1 MKSDTTS
8 TENRMMQK
16 MAFIILLLF
25 SLHFWEIR
33 GLPQSLNI
41 ENLITWAVGI
51 FAFVI
56 VMKKKDM
63 HFTYAILIFLSGL
76 VFNSLAAYFNLGQNP
91 IKTILSFEFSWFILL
106 YFVLHYLNPSRKYL
120 EKLIIV
126 FALIYS
132 VLFIFQYTV
141 YPTVIFRSDK
151 NTAVWSKQFE
161 IMGNGFLMLAYF
173 LVLNRYLLYQKILNL
188 LLALFFFSVLFYS
201 DFRTLIGAAA
211 VVTVFMLVRIFHR
224 PKDII
229 KIVFVGLLF
238 LGVTQQGAISKVI
251 DKMVLQTA
259 GNIKEGKN
267 YVRLV
272 QVEFFFKKYPQNFSY
287 FVIGGGKPSGANLFR
302 FNRSSF
308 FGMNYNIVWVDIGIL
323 GYYIVVG
330 GIATLG
336 LLIWVLR
343 AIFIRLPRDW
353 IYLSSYFLYLLVS
366 SLTNEEIYRNGI
378 FTVQAIALYLV
389 DLGIKERDSAEYE
402 AQKAKTELQQTAA
415 ITSGS

>member
-1 MKSDTTS
+1 MKSYTTS
-8 TENRMMQK
+8 TDDRMMQK
-16 MAFIILLLF
+16 TAFVILLLF
-25 SLHFWEIR
+25 SLHFWEIKYI
-33 GLPQSLNI
+33 PQVLNI
-41 ENLITWAVGI
+41 ENLITWAVSI
-51 FAFVI
+51 FAYVM

-63 HFTYAILIFLSGL
+63 HFTYAIFIFLSGL

-91 IKTILSFEFSWFILL
+91 VKTILSFEFSWFILL
-106 YFVLHYLNPSRKYL
+106 YFVLHYLDLNRKYL

-132 VLFIFQYTV
+132 IIFILQYTV

-161 IMGNGFLMLAYF
+161 IMGNGFLMLSYF
-173 LVLNRYLLYQKILNL
+173 LVLNRYLLYQKIINL

-201 DFRTLIGAAA
+201 DFRTLIAAA
-211 VVTVFMLVRIFHR
+211 AIVTVLMLVRIFHR
-224 PKDII
+224 PQDII

-238 LGVTQQGAISKVI
+238 IGVTQQSAMSKVI
-251 DKMVLQTA
+251 EKMVTQTQ

-287 FVIGGGKPSGANLFR
+287 FIIGGGKPSGANLFR

-308 FGMNYNIVWVDIGIL
+308 FGMNYNIVWVDIGLL
-323 GYYIVVG
+323 GFYIVVG
-330 GIATLG
+330 GVATLG
-336 LLIWVLR
+336 LLIWVMR

-353 IYLSSYFLYLLVS
+353 IYLSSYFVYLLVAS
-366 SLTNEEIYRNGI
+366 FTNEEIYRNGI

-389 DLGIKERDSAEYE
+389 DLGIKERDSAEN
-402 AQKAKTELQQTAA
+402 KALADSEELQQASSL
-415 ITSGS
+415 TSGS